1 MVAFDILVLN
11 DLSRLI
17 LALACVAS
25 AIASGSLAHAL
36 RPKYL
41 PHLLIVT
48 LFSVWA
54 AAAMLAL
61 AFDQITFPLVDD
73 RLIIINLNQAFTVTV
88 AGWAL
93 LAARMWLE
101 ARRTVVIHVAAADE
115 VLAEVANE

>member
-11 DLSRLI
+11 DMSRLI

-41 PHLLIVT
+41 PHLVIVS

-54 AAAMLAL
+54 AAAMLTL
-61 AFDQITFPLVDD
+61 AFDHLSFPLVND
-73 RLIIINLNQAFTVTV
+73 RLIIVNLNQAFTVVV

-101 ARRTVVIHVAAADE
+101 TRRAVIIHVAAADK